1 MDLINNVMSVFFVII
16 GITGIIMY
24 FQQNNNKKKESK
36 ELNSTVN
43 KNYDFKVENVES
55 FLDFDKIYNNMI
67 IRKNGSMFT
76 MVINCSGINYDLMS
90 GDEKVMIEEGFIEL
104 LNFLRF
110 PVQIYVQTRKVDLKD
125 SLKTYAGK
133 IKSIEKELNTLIEEF
148 DVVKAKNPEDSE
160 KLGMLAYEMERKQ
173 NLLEYAIDLKDNIE
187 KMSINKNVLQYKYYI
202 VLTYRIEEL
211 GLMTNFTEKEIL
223 DMAFTE
229 LLTRSQSIVGALMGC
244 NIEAKILDSNELAE
258 LLYVAFNRDDAELYR
273 LKDNLDA
280 GFYRLFSTTES
291 ALTIKQASPVSV
303 EIGLDD
309 QLLLLNEKYNLG
321 EVEEVP
327 EAYLLESSQ
336 EQESA

>member
-1 MDLINNVMSVFFVII
+1 MGFVYNVLNIFFLVVLIAGVY
-16 GITGIIMY
+16 MY
-24 FQQNNNKKKESK
+24 SQQKKEKNK
-36 ELNSTVN
+36 ETKEFNTTVN
-43 KNYDFKVENVES
+43 KKYDFRVEGVES
-55 FLDFDKIYNNMI
+55 FLDFDRIYNNMI

-90 GDEKVMIEEGFIEL
+90 ADEKIMIEEAFIEL

-110 PVQIYVQTRKVDLKD
+110 PIQLYVQTRKVDLKD
-125 SLKTYAGK
+125 SLKTYGEK
-133 IKSIEKELNTLIEEF
+133 IRSIEKELNTLTEEY
-148 DVVKAKNPEDSE
+148 DSIKLKNPEDTE
-160 KLGMLAYEMERKQ
+160 KLGMLSYEMERKQ

-202 VLTYRIEEL
+202 VLTYRIEEI

-244 NIEAKILDSNELAE
+244 SIEAKILNSNELAE

-273 LKDNLDA
+273 LKDNMEA

-309 QLLLLNEKYNLG
+309 QLYLLNEKYSILD
-321 EVEEVP
+321 EEVS
-327 EAYLLESSQ
+327 EAYLLESAKD
-336 EQESA
+336 QESA

>member
-1 MDLINNVMSVFFVII
+1 MGFVYNVLNIFFLVILIAGAYMF
-16 GITGIIMY
+16 
-24 FQQNNNKKKESK
+24 FQQKKEKKKESR
-36 ELNSTVN
+36 ELNTTIN
-43 KNYDFKVENVES
+43 KKCDFRVENVES

-67 IRKNGSMFT
+67 VRKNGSMFT
-76 MVINCSGINYDLMS
+76 MVINCAGINYDLMS
-90 GDEKVMIEEGFIEL
+90 GDEKIMIEESFIEL

-133 IKSIEKELNTLIEEF
+133 IKTIEKELNVLVEEF
-148 DVVKAKNPEDSE
+148 DAIKAKNPDDTE

-173 NLLEYAIDLKDNIE
+173 NLLEYAVDLKDNIE
-187 KMSINKNVLQYKYYI
+187 KMSINKNVLQYKYYM

-229 LLTRSQSIVGALMGC
+229 LLTRSQTIVGALMGC
-244 NIEAKILDSNELAE
+244 NIEAKIINSNELAE

-273 LKDNLDA
+273 LKDNMEA

-291 ALTIKQASPVSV
+291 ALAIKQASPVSV

-309 QLLLLNEKYNLG
+309 QLLLLNEKYGLEEG
-321 EVEEVP
+321 KEVL

-336 EQESA
+336 EQVSA